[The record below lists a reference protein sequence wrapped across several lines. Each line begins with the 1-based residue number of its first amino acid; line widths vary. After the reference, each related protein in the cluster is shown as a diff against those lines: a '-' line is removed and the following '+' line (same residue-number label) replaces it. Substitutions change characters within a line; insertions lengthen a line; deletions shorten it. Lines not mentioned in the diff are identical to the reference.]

1 MHDGLIT
8 YKGVALALVS
18 GVLMSVLG
26 YALWYW
32 VLPQL
37 EVTIGALAQ
46 LLVPVFA
53 LLLGAL
59 FLQEVESLTTI
70 LSATLPVGGVA
81 VGSL

>member
-1 MHDGLIT
+1 
-8 YKGVALALVS
+8 
-18 GVLMSVLG
+18 MSVLG

-37 EVTIGALAQ
+37 EVTVVTLAQ

-59 FLQEVESLTTI
+59 FFQEVKSLTTN
-70 LSATLPVGGVA
+70 LSATLSVGGVA

>member
-1 MHDGLIT
+1 MNDGLIT
-8 YKGVALALVS
+8 YRGVSLALVS

-37 EVTIGALAQ
+37 EVTVGALAQ

>member
-1 MHDGLIT
+1 
-8 YKGVALALVS
+8 
-18 GVLMSVLG
+18 MSVLG

-37 EVTIGALAQ
+37 EVTVGNQAQ

-59 FLQEVESLTTI
+59 FLQEVKSLTTN

>member
-1 MHDGLIT
+1 
-8 YKGVALALVS
+8 
-18 GVLMSVLG
+18 MSVLG

-59 FLQEVESLTTI
+59 FLQEVESLTKI

>member
-1 MHDGLIT
+1 
-8 YKGVALALVS
+8 
-18 GVLMSVLG
+18 MSVLG

-32 VLPQL
+32 VLPPL
-37 EVTIGALAQ
+37 EVTVGTLAQ

-59 FLQEVESLTTI
+59 FFQEVKSLTTN

>member
-8 YKGVALALVS
+8 YEGVALALVS
-18 GVLMSVLG
+18 GVLISVLG

-37 EVTIGALAQ
+37 EVTVGALAQ

>member
-1 MHDGLIT
+1 
-8 YKGVALALVS
+8 
-18 GVLMSVLG
+18 MSVLG

-37 EVTIGALAQ
+37 EVTVGALAQ

-70 LSATLPVGGVA
+70 LSATLPVVVSQWA
-81 VGSL
+81 VYDKGKPSFLSYDPTA

>member
-1 MHDGLIT
+1 
-8 YKGVALALVS
+8 
-18 GVLMSVLG
+18 MSVLG

-37 EVTIGALAQ
+37 EVTVGTLAQ
-46 LLVPVFA
+46 LLVPVSA

-59 FLQEVESLTTI
+59 FLQEVKSLTTN

>member
-1 MHDGLIT
+1 
-8 YKGVALALVS
+8 
-18 GVLMSVLG
+18 MSVLG

-37 EVTIGALAQ
+37 EVTVGALAQ

-59 FLQEVESLTTI
+59 FLQEVESL
-70 LSATLPVGGVA
+70 
-81 VGSL
+81 SLIHI

>member
-1 MHDGLIT
+1 MIT
-8 YKGVALALVS
+8 YRGVSLALVS

-37 EVTIGALAQ
+37 EVTVGALAQ

>member
-1 MHDGLIT
+1 
-8 YKGVALALVS
+8 
-18 GVLMSVLG
+18 MSVLG

-37 EVTIGALAQ
+37 EVTVVTLAQ

-59 FLQEVESLTTI
+59 FLKEVKSLTTN

>member
-1 MHDGLIT
+1 LHDGLIT
-8 YKGVALALVS
+8 YRGVSLALVS

-37 EVTIGALAQ
+37 EVTVGALAQ

>member
-1 MHDGLIT
+1 
-8 YKGVALALVS
+8 
-18 GVLMSVLG
+18 MSVLG
-26 YALWYW
+26 NALWYW
-32 VLPQL
+32 VLPPL
-37 EVTIGALAQ
+37 EVTVGTLAQ

-59 FLQEVESLTTI
+59 FLKEVKSLTTN

>member
-1 MHDGLIT
+1 
-8 YKGVALALVS
+8 
-18 GVLMSVLG
+18 MSVLG
-26 YALWYW
+26 YALRYW

-37 EVTIGALAQ
+37 EVTVGTLAQ

-59 FLQEVESLTTI
+59 FLQEVKSLKTN
-70 LSATLPVGGVA
+70 LSATRPVGGVA